1 MADYSHEAIL
11 GIKLVTIK
19 GRTYRK
25 APVTS
30 GPGIKKET
38 ETGPKN
44 RKLRERKGLAQIQY
58 ACSLEEPCDTMLDY
72 DDAALALDIAEE
84 GGLFT
89 HQMHVPSVFFGNII
103 GKGGQM
109 VSRLQRETGAT
120 IQVPKRGGE
129 HITIKANKQSSIMSA
144 RTRIEVILQ
153 QAKDRMAYTHF
164 LSIPLASVKDQV
176 KQWQDEVVDT
186 YTQGNITITGFDPS
200 ILLAP
205 ERMHLTVLMLKLFS
219 PQEIE
224 KAKELLNK
232 ASPQLY
238 DLLGSRSAVVR
249 LQGLEIMND
258 DPGAVDV
265 LYVKVNEVGDKRLIP
280 VCDYLLKLFFEAG
293 LTSSQ
298 DRGIKLHATLI
309 NTRHRRASGEPGQR
323 EARRTFDATE
333 LLQKYGNVDFGQHR
347 LNGIHLSER
356 GHFSK
361 ETGYYHCVSSLSF
374 P

>member
-129 HITIKANKQSSIMSA
+129 HISNSSFRICLALFFCS
-144 RTRIEVILQ
+144 TRRILV
-153 QAKDRMAYTHF
+153 ASLFPSFFVAWFVK
-164 LSIPLASVKDQV
+164 LSRQTNRA
-176 KQWQDEVVDT
+176 
-186 YTQGNITITGFDPS
+186 PS
-200 ILLAP
+200 CQLAP
-205 ERMHLTVLMLKLFS
+205 
-219 PQEIE
+219 
-224 KAKELLNK
+224 
-232 ASPQLY
+232 
-238 DLLGSRSAVVR
+238 GSRSSSSRQRTEWPTRTSFQSHSLQSRIRSSSGRMR
-249 LQGLEIMND
+249 LWTHT
-258 DPGAVDV
+258 P
-265 LYVKVNEVGDKRLIP
+265 KVPI
-280 VCDYLLKLFFEAG
+280 
-293 LTSSQ
+293 Q
-298 DRGIKLHATLI
+298 
-309 NTRHRRASGEPGQR
+309 
-323 EARRTFDATE
+323 
-333 LLQKYGNVDFGQHR
+333 
-347 LNGIHLSER
+347 
-356 GHFSK
+356 
-361 ETGYYHCVSSLSF
+361 
-374 P
+374 